1 MSFTGSAKQLDQQ
14 LDKVFKQLG
23 GKQVRH
29 AHAKALTKTAR
40 EVKPVALR
48 KSAAKLSISQKHL
61 RPRIKVRGAKVKNLT
76 ARIWG
81 GLAPVPLIK
90 LKAKEVD
97 GGVVAGKYLLPDAF
111 IATATNSPKQ
121 KRKGRKAPSK
131 HLVGKAQVFMREGRE
146 AYPLKAQ
153 GVNVG
158 RVLRPQTKLATDRAM
173 HHNMRINL
181 LREYKKKV
189 LKSLNVK

>member
-1 MSFTGSAKQLDQQ
+1 MSFTGNAKQLDQQ

-40 EVKPVALR
+40 DVKPVALR

-61 RPRIKVRGAKVKNLT
+61 RPRIKVYGAKVKTMT

-81 GLAPVPLIK
+81 STAPVSLIK
-90 LKAKEVD
+90 LKAKTVP
-97 GGVVAGKYLLPDAF
+97 GGVAAGKYLLPGAF

-121 KRKGRKAPSK
+121 TRKGRKTPSK
-131 HLVGKAQVFMREGRE
+131 YLVGKAQVFMRVGKA

-153 GVNVG
+153 GVNVE
-158 RVLRPQTKLATDRAM
+158 RVLKPQTKLATHRAM
-173 HHNMRINL
+173 RHNMRINL
-181 LREYKKKV
+181 LREYKQKV
-189 LKSLNVK
+189 LKNLGK

>member
-61 RPRIKVRGAKVKNLT
+61 R
-76 ARIWG
+76 
-81 GLAPVPLIK
+81 
-90 LKAKEVD
+90 
-97 GGVVAGKYLLPDAF
+97 
-111 IATATNSPKQ
+111 
-121 KRKGRKAPSK
+121 
-131 HLVGKAQVFMREGRE
+131 
-146 AYPLKAQ
+146 
-153 GVNVG
+153 
-158 RVLRPQTKLATDRAM
+158 
-173 HHNMRINL
+173 
-181 LREYKKKV
+181 
-189 LKSLNVK
+189 

>member
-1 MSFTGSAKQLDQQ
+1 MSFTGNAKQLDQQ

-40 EVKPVALR
+40 DVKPVALR

-90 LKAKEVD
+90 LKAKEVP
-97 GGVVAGKYLLPDAF
+97 GGVMAGKYLLPGAF
-111 IATATNSPKQ
+111 IATATNNPKQ

-131 HLVGKAQVFMREGRE
+131 HLVGNAQVFMREGKG

-153 GVNVG
+153 GVNVE
-158 RVLRPQTKLATDRAM
+158 RVLRPQTKLATHRAM
-173 HHNMRINL
+173 RHNMRINL
-181 LREYKKKV
+181 LKEYKQKV
-189 LKSLNVK
+189 LKPLNVK